1 MLFFCVCAENIINKG
16 TEKAKNTHHTYTYK
30 KELHIITSK
39 WNTRYKMCCACPFE
53 IHAYARP
60 FGFSFKKKWNKTRK
74 KPLYIESG
82 IHFFPCLPLF
92 PLLRNM
98 IWIVRRSKDFF
109 FSGWVCRKTTKNRSI
124 CFAFM
129 NNGQLTNMRN
139 KNIRFIRGKSETN
152 QNFFLY
158 VYEECVQKKN
168 GKNAVKKGTRK

>member
-1 MLFFCVCAENIINKG
+1 MSVRPMFLFCSTMFSNINAFFCVCAENIINKG
-16 TEKAKNTHHTYTYK
+16 TEKAKPRIIHTHTYK
-30 KELHIITSK
+30 KKLHIITSK

-74 KPLYIESG
+74 KTLYIESG

-109 FSGWVCRKTTKNRSI
+109 FFWLSLPKSNQKPFNLF
-124 CFAFM
+124 CF
-129 NNGQLTNMRN
+129 
-139 KNIRFIRGKSETN
+139 
-152 QNFFLY
+152 
-158 VYEECVQKKN
+158 YE
-168 GKNAVKKGTRK
+168 